1 MLRFLPAFALLAFVL
16 LSGVSGQATTASCDE
31 WVAISDD
38 YDLDGAAATTVS
50 VVPGAAFQTVSTLQI
65 SGRIMR
71 DGSQLQGFFPVHVH
85 VNRCD
90 DENGGPHYMFDPEG
104 PVDADNEI
112 WMSFENTPN
121 SVVTSHEQ
129 RADING
135 FNSVIIHTSEPGN
148 ARALCCN
155 LRFRDIISDDIDDD
169 DDSDSGAGVGAGL
182 LLPAI
187 SLLVV
192 FFAQF
197 F

>member
-16 LSGVSGQATTASCDE
+16 LSGVSGQSTSASCVD
-31 WVAISDD
+31 WVTITDD
-38 YDLDGAAATTVS
+38 FDLDGDAAATVS
-50 VVPGAAFQTVSTLQI
+50 VVPGATFQTVSTLQV
-65 SGRIMR
+65 SGRITR
-71 DGSQLQGFFPVHVH
+71 NGNELEGLFPVHVH
-85 VNRCD
+85 TNRCD
-90 DENGGPHYMFDPEG
+90 VENGGPHYMFDPEG

-112 WMSFENTPN
+112 WMSFNNTPT
-121 SVVTSHEQ
+121 SVVVVHEQ

-135 FNSVIIHTSEPGN
+135 FNSVIIHTPETGN

-155 LRFRDIISDDIDDD
+155 LLFRSAISD
-169 DDSDSGAGVGAGL
+169 DDSDSGAGVMGAG